1 MSAEKIS
8 VSLVIVSD
16 RAHTGQRKD
25 ETAPVLL
32 PLFSE
37 NLYRLVTVSV
47 IPDDYEA
54 IRKTLS
60 VLSSHS
66 DLILTSGGTGL
77 SPRDVT
83 PEATESLGGK
93 PVPGI
98 AGFLRRKS
106 QDATPFAVL
115 SRGTAVVYNQTLIV
129 NLPGSPKG
137 SRECTEWLLPLI
149 PHAIGQI
156 TGRETGRHGH

>member
-1 MSAEKIS
+1 MAAEKIS

-16 RAHTGQRKD
+16 RAHTGRRMD
-25 ETAPVLL
+25 ETAPALL

-37 NLYRLVTVSV
+37 SHYRLVTVTV

-54 IRKTLS
+54 IRKTLI
-60 VLSSHS
+60 VLSSQS

-83 PEATESLGGK
+83 PEATEGLAGK

-98 AGFLRRKS
+98 AEFLRRKS
-106 QDATPFAVL
+106 QESTPFAVL

-137 SRECTEWLLPLI
+137 SKDCTEWLLHLI
-149 PHAIGQI
+149 PHAVSQI
-156 TGRETGRHGH
+156 TGKEAGGPEH